1 MDFEIPEDL
10 KMVQSL
16 VRDFVTNQLKPLER
30 SILGGAADLSDAKM
44 YLPQEKE
51 HELMEMVKEIG
62 LWGVGVPEELGGAG
76 LSILGNCLVE
86 EELAQTIVPFDF
98 GDVTPILFEC
108 NEQQKQKYLL
118 PVLHKQKNAYMAL
131 MEPGKE
137 APEID
142 RMEIRVEESNG
153 YYILNGGKVSFS
165 RTGEDY
171 FAAVFGKLAQD
182 KGIPEKD
189 PREGVTC
196 FLIDKD
202 TPGFAVTGDREKT
215 GWEAGMTEPIY
226 LTFNNC
232 KVPPESM
239 LGEEGKA
246 FHLGKKWL
254 PARRIIRG
262 ARCVGAAQRIL
273 EESTTQARTW
283 TSFGQDISG
292 RPSIQAALSDIAT
305 NIHAARLVVYEAAWK
320 ADQGQSIQREAAMVK
335 LFATQM
341 IHLVAD
347 NAAHIFN
354 APPYVAGL
362 PMERFCRNA
371 VAMSS
376 TNFALQLQRNIIAR
390 DILKGL
396 KV

>member
-30 SILGGAADLSDAKM
+30 DILGRVADLSDAKM
-44 YLPQEKE
+44 YLPPEKE
-51 HELMEMVKEIG
+51 HELMETVKEMG
-62 LWGVGVPEELGGAG
+62 LWGIGVPEELGGAG

-86 EELAQTIVPFDF
+86 EELAQTIVPFEF
-98 GDVTPILFEC
+98 GNVTPILFGC

-118 PVLHKQKNAYMAL
+118 PVLNKQKYAYLAL

-137 APEID
+137 ASDVDE
-142 RMEIRVEESNG
+142 MEMRAEKSDS
-153 YYILNGGKVSFS
+153 YYVVSGKKASFS
-165 RTGEDY
+165 RAGKDY
-171 FAAVFGKLAQD
+171 FALVFGKLVQGKRSA
-182 KGIPEKD
+182 EKD

-202 TPGFAVTGDREKT
+202 TPGFTVTGSREKT
-215 GWEAGMTEPIY
+215 GWEAGIREPVY
-226 LTFNNC
+226 LSFDNC
-232 KVPPESM
+232 KVPCENV

-254 PARRIIRG
+254 PARRIMRG
-262 ARCVGAAQRIL
+262 ARCVGAAQRVL
-273 EESTTQARTW
+273 EESTTQAQTW
-283 TSFGQDISG
+283 TSFGQTISG
-292 RPSIQAALSDIAT
+292 RPSIQAALGDIAT
-305 NIHAARLVVYEAAWK
+305 SIHASRLMVYEAAWK
-320 ADQGQSIQREAAMVK
+320 ADKGQSIQREAAMVK
-335 LFATQM
+335 LFTTQM
-341 IHLVAD
+341 IHFVAD

-362 PMERFCRNA
+362 PLERFCRNA
-371 VAMSS
+371 LAMSS